1 MILCADTPIPSFESI
16 WNKIKGEITFPPN
29 INFDFTI
36 PPLPSLPNPIFPDIS
51 HFALELSNIAQ
62 ELQSFQFLQ
71 TLYQFIKPLA
81 DVIGG
86 AIEALIPDIPL
97 LNLNLIDLLAL
108 DPTKL
113 YENLRKAILQIQF
126 PDIDFT
132 IPDFTFPTFSLP
144 TIPIPEFPT
153 LPIPMFGTLSIPSIE
168 LVNTVKLI
176 LKDYMNTLM
185 NIIPNL
191 VNQVVGILALVG
203 IPTLQVPQLPTLDEI
218 KAQIAA
224 LVQWPDFN
232 ITLPEFP
239 PLDFLQGFSISELL
253 SQITVPGFPS
263 FTIPDPLFPNY
274 SSLEHELIEGLNI
287 LYQQMIAY
295 PMQQIMNFLN
305 QFLSILG
312 FSFPTLCIPL

>member
-1 MILCADTPIPSFESI
+1 MIICADTPIPSFDSI
-16 WNKIKGEITFPPN
+16 WSKVSGQITFPPN
-29 INFDFTI
+29 IDFDFTI
-36 PPLPSLPNPIFPDIS
+36 PSLPSLPNPIYPDIS

-62 ELQSFQFLQ
+62 ELQSYQFLQ

-86 AIEALIPDIPL
+86 AISALIPNIPL
-97 LNLNLIDLLAL
+97 IGLNLIDLLAL
-108 DPTKL
+108 DATNL
-113 YENLRKAILQIQF
+113 YKSIREAIFSFQF
-126 PDIDFT
+126 PDID
-132 IPDFTFPTFSLP
+132 INLPDFTLPTFSLP
-144 TIPIPEFPT
+144 NIPIPEFPT
-153 LPIPMFGTLSIPSIE
+153 LPIPMFSTLSIPSIE

-191 VNQVVGILALVG
+191 VNQVVGILELVG
-203 IPTLQVPQLPTLDEI
+203 IPTLVVPQLPTLDEI

-224 LVQWPDFN
+224 LVQWPDFD

-239 PLDFLQGFSISELL
+239 PLDFLKNFSVSELL

-263 FTIPDPLFPNY
+263 FSIPDPLFPNY
-274 SSLEHELIEGLNI
+274 SNFEHELMEGLNI
-287 LYQQMIAY
+287 LYQEMIAY

-305 QFLSILG
+305 NFLSILG
-312 FSFPTLCIPL
+312 FSFPTICIPI